1 MRSWAAP
8 VSPRHPVAPGG
19 APPVV
24 AFSTAVVRAIVW
36 RDWLVFRRVWPSVAF
51 GSAMEP
57 VIYFLAFGFGFGALV
72 AEVAGLSYREFI
84 ATGTIAVGILFSSMF
99 PALINGY
106 FRRKEQQLYDSLLS
120 APVTVPELVVGEA
133 LWNAVRVTGVALVTL
148 VVALAF
154 GVRPG
159 PWFLLL
165 PVVSVVAGFGFACAG
180 AAFAS
185 RLRSTHS
192 FDFVIVGVV
201 VPMFVVAGTFFPLDG
216 LPDAFQVFGLVNP
229 VTHLVE
235 LLRWMAFGTGTVAAA
250 IGHAV
255 AVVVFD
261 VLALVLAVRLL
272 RGAVVD

>member
-1 MRSWAAP
+1 MRTAT
-8 VSPRHPVAPGG
+8 VARPATRED

-24 AFSTAVVRAIVW
+24 RFSSRAVRAIVW

-72 AEVAGLSYREFI
+72 AEVAGLSYRDFV

-120 APVTVPELVVGEA
+120 APVTVAELVVGEA
-133 LWNAVRVTGVALVTL
+133 LWNALRVTGVALVTL
-148 VVALAF
+148 GVALAF

-159 PWFLLL
+159 RWFVLL
-165 PVVSVVAGFGFACAG
+165 PVVSVVAGFGFSCAG

-216 LPDAFQVFGLVNP
+216 LPDAFQAFGVVNP

-250 IGHAV
+250 AWHAV
-255 AVVVFD
+255 AVVLFD
-261 VLALVLAVRLL
+261 ALALVLAVRLL
-272 RGAVVD
+272 GDALVD

>member
-1 MRSWAAP
+1 MSTVATT
-8 VSPRHPVAPGG
+8 HPTTHEA

-24 AFSTAVVRAIVW
+24 RFSPRAVGAIVW

-72 AEVAGLSYREFI
+72 AEVAGLSYRDFV

-120 APVTVPELVVGEA
+120 APVTVLELVVGES
-133 LWNAVRVTGVALVTL
+133 LWNALRVTGVALVTL

-159 PWFLLL
+159 PWFVLL
-165 PVVSVVAGFGFACAG
+165 PLVSVVAGFGFSCAG

-216 LPDAFQVFGLVNP
+216 LPDAFRAFGVVNP

-250 IGHAV
+250 AWHAV

-272 RGAVVD
+272 RGALVD

>member
-1 MRSWAAP
+1 MSATTD
-8 VSPRHPVAPGG
+8 V
-19 APPVV
+19 PVV
-24 AFSTAVVRAIVW
+24 RFSPSAVRAIVW
-36 RDWLVFRRVWPSVAF
+36 REWLVFRRVWASVAF

-72 AEVAGLSYREFI
+72 AEVAGLSYREFV

-120 APVTVPELVVGEA
+120 APVSVAELVVGEA
-133 LWNAVRVTGVALVTL
+133 VWNGLRVTGVALVTL
-148 VVALAF
+148 LVALAF

-159 PWFLLL
+159 PAFVVL
-165 PVVSVVAGFGFACAG
+165 PVVSLVAGFGFSCAG

-216 LPDAFQVFGLVNP
+216 LPDAFRAFGVVNP

-235 LLRWMAFGTGTVAAA
+235 LLRWLAFGAGSATAAA
-250 IGHAV
+250 GHVLAIL
-255 AVVVFD
+255 VFD
-261 VLALVLAVRLL
+261 VLALWLGVRLL
-272 RGAVVD
+272 RDALVD